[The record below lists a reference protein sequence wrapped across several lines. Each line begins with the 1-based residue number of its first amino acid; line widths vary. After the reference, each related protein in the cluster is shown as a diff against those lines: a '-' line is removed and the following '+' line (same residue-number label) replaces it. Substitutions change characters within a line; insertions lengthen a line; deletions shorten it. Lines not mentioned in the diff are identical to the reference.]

1 MSNKE
6 AYKEKIRAQLDEW
19 KAEADKLR
27 ARMKKKQA
35 DGKIDSSN
43 YLDELKVKQQEARTK
58 LKQLEDS
65 SEDAWEDIKDGLEKA
80 TAELKE
86 SYKKARA
93 KFS

>member
-27 ARMKKKQA
+27 ARIKKKQA
-35 DGKIDSSN
+35 DGKIDSSK
-43 YLDELKVKQQEARTK
+43 YLDELKVKQQEARAK

-65 SEDAWEDIKDGLEKA
+65 GEDAWEDIKSGLEKA

-86 SYKKARA
+86 SYQKVRA
-93 KFS
+93 KFN

>member
-27 ARMKKKQA
+27 ARIKQKQA
-35 DGKIDSSN
+35 EGKIDSQK
-43 YLDELKVKQQEARTK
+43 YLDELKVKQSKARAK
-58 LKQLEDS
+58 LEELEDAG
-65 SEDAWEDIKDGLEKA
+65 EDAWEDIKKGLEKA
-80 TAELKE
+80 TADLKE
-86 SYKKARA
+86 TYSKAKR

>member
-6 AYKEKIRAQLDEW
+6 AYKAKIRAQLDEW

-27 ARMKKKQA
+27 ARIKKKQA

-43 YLDELKVKQQEARTK
+43 YLDELKIKQQEARAK

-65 SEDAWEDIKDGLEKA
+65 GEDAWDDIKSGLEKA

-86 SYKKARA
+86 SFKKARS

>member
-6 AYKEKIRAQLDEW
+6 AYKQKIRAQLDEW

-27 ARMKKKQA
+27 ARIKKKQA

-43 YLDELKVKQQEARTK
+43 YLDELKVKQQEARAK
-58 LKQLEDS
+58 LKQLEES
-65 SEDAWEDIKDGLEKA
+65 GEDAWEDIKSGLEKA

-86 SYKKARA
+86 SYQKARA

>member
-6 AYKEKIRAQLDEW
+6 AYKQKIRAQLDEW

-27 ARMKKKQA
+27 ARIKKKQA

-43 YLDELKVKQQEARTK
+43 YLDELKVKQQEARAK

-65 SEDAWEDIKDGLEKA
+65 GEDAWEDIKSGLEKA

-86 SYKKARA
+86 SYQKARA